1 MPDHFRKYTGRL
13 KAVLTAVSLLFI
25 LAHPLSAHRD
35 HDIHISLS
43 EIRWNETT
51 SAFEVSI
58 KLFIDDLELA
68 LGKKGVTGLAIGT
81 DREAAGANDHIAAYL
96 SQHFKIELDG
106 QLLTPRFH
114 GKELSE
120 DIIAIWCYVEYPS
133 PAGPARRCAITN
145 DVLLDLYDDQRNIMD
160 IRMSKTHKDYTIF
173 QPGRCTWTYTY

>member
-1 MPDHFRKYTGRL
+1 ML
-13 KAVLTAVSLLFI
+13 MAISLLFSFI
-25 LAHPLSAHRD
+25 QFASANRD

-96 SQHFKIELDG
+96 RQHFKIELDG
-106 QLLTPRFH
+106 QLLSPRFH

-120 DIIAIWCYVEYPS
+120 DIIAIWCYIEFPGT
-133 PAGPARRCAITN
+133 AGPTRKCAITN
-145 DVLLDLYDDQRNIMD
+145 DVLLELYDDQRNIMD